1 MDPNH
6 DATFCICH
14 ESLQSKYIKNSS
26 LDKFVDNI
34 FFVVICCVA
43 AWSSPSQLKHK
54 VAYWYVFHHAWRVG
68 RGGCRIRI
76 EHHGLMGE
84 GDRSF
89 TCREKKE
96 KEDKIIV

>member
-1 MDPNH
+1 M
-6 DATFCICH
+6 
-14 ESLQSKYIKNSS
+14 
-26 LDKFVDNI
+26 DKFVDNI
-34 FFVVICCVA
+34 FFVVTCCVA

-54 VAYWYVFHHAWRVG
+54 VAYWYVFHYFLFAWRGG